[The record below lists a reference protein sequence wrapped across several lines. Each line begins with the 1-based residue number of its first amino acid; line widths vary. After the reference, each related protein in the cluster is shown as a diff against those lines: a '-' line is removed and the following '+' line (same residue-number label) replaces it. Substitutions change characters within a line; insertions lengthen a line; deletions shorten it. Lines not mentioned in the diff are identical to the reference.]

1 MGDAAPH
8 TLWRAAQKGCAMTRH
23 TLRNGALGL
32 MLGATIVTMSGA
44 AAAPAESGSTPLIS
58 GVTPAAVAPA
68 AKPQLLRISGQ
79 DFLAGLTLEVRNPSG
94 QAVIIPAK
102 EIRARTNTN
111 FDVAVTL
118 ATAGNYSL
126 VVTNTDGGVSPPFT
140 LVVSEP
146 KKQEGPV
153 INKVTPAEPTK
164 RNAPQALM
172 VEGQQFVSGL
182 RAVVTDPMGMDVSD
196 ATVGK
201 VTPNSFEIVVKLEHA
216 GEYSIVVTNPS
227 GAVSNVFR
235 VLVR

>member
-1 MGDAAPH
+1 
-8 TLWRAAQKGCAMTRH
+8 MTRH

-32 MLGATIVTMSGA
+32 MLSASMLAVPGA
-44 AAAPAESGSTPLIS
+44 AATIDDTRSTPVIS
-58 GVTPAAVAPA
+58 GVMPATLAPA
-68 AKPQLLRISGQ
+68 AKPQVLRITGQ

-94 QAVIIPAK
+94 QSVIIPTK
-102 EIRARTNTN
+102 DIRARTNTN
-111 FDVAVTL
+111 FEVSLTL

-126 VVTNTDGGVSPPFT
+126 VVTNTDGGVSPPFA
-140 LVVSEP
+140 LVVAEA
-146 KKQEGPV
+146 KKQDGPV

-164 RNAPQALM
+164 RNAPQPLM
-172 VEGQQFVSGL
+172 VEGERFVSGL
-182 RAVVTDPMGMDVSD
+182 RAVVTDPMGMDVTE